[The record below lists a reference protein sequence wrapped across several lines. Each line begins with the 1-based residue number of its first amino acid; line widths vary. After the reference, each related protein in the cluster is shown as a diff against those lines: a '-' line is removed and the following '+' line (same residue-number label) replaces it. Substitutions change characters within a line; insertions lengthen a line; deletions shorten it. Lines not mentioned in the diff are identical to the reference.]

1 MRHDDDRLSQ
11 PVAQLEKEPV
21 NLLAVFRIEVA
32 RRLIGQQYGRRV
44 HQCPRDGHPLLLP
57 SGEFGRFVVPPTS
70 KPEHQE
76 KFPCLLLHL
85 HPVATP
91 YITRHADILE
101 SGKLG
106 KQVVELKDE
115 SYPAVA
121 KIGEF
126 PVGEPFDRNTV
137 YAYTTAVG
145 RTERTEYLEQRSLA
159 RTAFS
164 TSSEP

>member
-1 MRHDDDRLSQ
+1 M
-11 PVAQLEKEPV
+11 
-21 NLLAVFRIEVA
+21 
-32 RRLIGQQYGRRV
+32 
-44 HQCPRDGHPLLLP
+44 
-57 SGEFGRFVVPPTS
+57 PPTS

-159 RTAFS
+159 RTARPDNTHHLAPAYGQRNPFQHLQRAVTFMHVGS
-164 TSSEP
+164 LYHPISVHVPCRN